1 VTVRN
6 VCVFCGSS
14 PGANPRFTV
23 AAERL
28 GTGLAA
34 RDVGLV
40 YGGASVGLM
49 GVVADAVI
57 AAGGTATGV
66 ITEALAGHEI
76 AHGTLSDLH
85 VVSTMHERK
94 ALMAELSDAFVMLPG
109 GFGTLEEFMESVTWA
124 QLGIHDKRCG
134 ILNVDAFFD
143 DLLAFVGHAVGQG
156 FIKARQVEGLVVED
170 DPAVL
175 LDKLVGS
182 TRGRAGRR
190 TPARSPS
197 P

>member
-1 VTVRN
+1 MTQLRN

-14 PGANPRFTV
+14 PGVNPRFAV

-28 GTGLAA
+28 GTALAT
-34 RDVGLV
+34 RGIGLV

-76 AHGTLSDLH
+76 AHGTLSHLH

-94 ALMAELSDAFVMLPG
+94 ALMSELSDMLQGRVPSADQPG
-109 GFGTLEEFMESVTWA
+109 
-124 QLGIHDKRCG
+124 
-134 ILNVDAFFD
+134 
-143 DLLAFVGHAVGQG
+143 
-156 FIKARQVEGLVVED
+156 
-170 DPAVL
+170 
-175 LDKLVGS
+175 
-182 TRGRAGRR
+182 
-190 TPARSPS
+190 
-197 P
+197 

>member
-1 VTVRN
+1 MTQLRN

-14 PGANPRFTV
+14 PGVNPRFAV

-28 GTGLAA
+28 GTALAT
-34 RDVGLV
+34 RGIGLV

-85 VVSTMHERK
+85 VESSMHERK
-94 ALMAELSDAFVMLPG
+94 ALMSELSDAFVMLPG
-109 GFGTLEEFMESVTWA
+109 GFGTLEEFMESATWT

-134 ILNVDAFFD
+134 LLNVDAFFD
-143 DLLAFVGHAVGQG
+143 DLLRFLAQAVGEG
-156 FIKARQVEGLVVED
+156 FIKARQFDALVVAENAD
-170 DPAVL
+170 DL
-175 LDKLVGS
+175 LDTLGLAGS
-182 TRGRAGRR
+182 DRR
-190 TPARSPS
+190 VTLP
-197 P
+197 